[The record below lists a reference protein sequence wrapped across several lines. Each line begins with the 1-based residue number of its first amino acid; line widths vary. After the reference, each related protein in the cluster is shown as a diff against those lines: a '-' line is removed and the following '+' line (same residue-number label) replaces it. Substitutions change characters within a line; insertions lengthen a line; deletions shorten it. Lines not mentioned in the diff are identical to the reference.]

1 MWMSSKSI
9 NYLKCFLNIMVQVY
23 FFFYYSVS
31 FMPIQPSIRNI
42 IQDKEMW
49 YTRISI
55 GISEETFHFNIFV
68 INKDPIRKSMRS
80 VFYILNSFPTKGED
94 EFYHLSPSIVTLLI
108 IQSSLRCQV
117 TTTDHCAT
125 GICTLYSRGRAR
137 LGPWP
142 KGKNIFN
149 FG

>member
-80 VFYILNSFPTKGED
+80 VFYTKQFSNKRWRWILPSESIYCHVAYNPIIIA
-94 EFYHLSPSIVTLLI
+94 LSGDNHWPL
-108 IQSSLRCQV
+108 CY
-117 TTTDHCAT
+117 
-125 GICTLYSRGRAR
+125 GYLYTVQ
-137 LGPWP
+137 
-142 KGKNIFN
+142 
-149 FG
+149 